1 MSQKKRKIGKAQQ
14 VEEKKYF
21 GLDKKQRSRLYTIIF
36 FIVVGIL
43 FIINNSTDDT
53 KPGPY
58 PPNYKQTSNDILELS
73 SLKGKV
79 VLVDFWATWCPPCRR
94 SIPDLVMLKNEFKD
108 KDFEI
113 VGISLDAITRGG
125 ATASDVVPFM
135 NAYKINYPIV
145 QGDESVVNSFGGLHS
160 IPTMFLVDKDGTAVV
175 KYEGIASKEDLKKNI
190 EKILGNNYDKR
201 NRIATPS
208 FKLPIIK

>member
-145 QGDESVVNSFGGLHS
+145 QGDESVVNSFGGLQS